1 MKATEQQF
9 PVMLIIMLYRVVIT
23 FESKDETM
31 ILLNVTM

>member
-1 MKATEQQF
+1 MKATKQQF
-9 PVMLIIMLYRVVIT
+9 PVILIIMLYRMVLT